1 MPTLPRTPQLVGR
14 ILVASLFLLGG
25 IGKITNPEMFS
36 AMMKG
41 AGLPMVSVLLPLTIL
56 LEVGGAV
63 VLIIGKRF
71 AAVTALVLALFTVA
85 ANILFH
91 PFWAFDPAM
100 SQIQLSL
107 FLKNIAVV
115 GALLYIA
122 ATVYHER
129 QDTKP

>member
-1 MPTLPRTPQLVGR
+1 MSTLPKTMQFIGR
-14 ILVASLFLLGG
+14 ILVASLFLLSG

-36 AMMKG
+36 AMMEG

-56 LEVGGAV
+56 LEVGGAI

-71 AAVTALVLALFTVA
+71 AALTAVVLAVFTVA

-91 PFWAFDPAM
+91 PFWAVDPAM

-107 FLKNIAVV
+107 FLKNIAVL

-122 ATVYHER
+122 ATLYR
-129 QDTKP
+129 QRKDAEL